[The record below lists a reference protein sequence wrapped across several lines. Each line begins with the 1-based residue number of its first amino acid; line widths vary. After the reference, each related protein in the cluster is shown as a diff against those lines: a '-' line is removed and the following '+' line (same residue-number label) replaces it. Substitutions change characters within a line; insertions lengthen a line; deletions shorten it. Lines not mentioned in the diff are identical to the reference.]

1 MEKMMH
7 KQGHLHGRMRTTIS
21 IDDDLIPSVKSFAQS
36 RDISLG
42 QAVSELV
49 RRGLQAPLQTVVR
62 NGLHVV
68 VLPPGAAKV
77 TAEHVRK
84 LQDELD

>member
-1 MEKMMH
+1 
-7 KQGHLHGRMRTTIS
+7 MRTTIS
-21 IDDDLIPSVKSFAQS
+21 IDDDLVPAVKSFAKN
-36 RDISLG
+36 REISLG

-49 RRGLQAPLQTVVR
+49 RRGLQAPMQTTVK

-68 VLPPGAAKV
+68 VLPPGAPKV

-84 LQDELD
+84 LQDEFD